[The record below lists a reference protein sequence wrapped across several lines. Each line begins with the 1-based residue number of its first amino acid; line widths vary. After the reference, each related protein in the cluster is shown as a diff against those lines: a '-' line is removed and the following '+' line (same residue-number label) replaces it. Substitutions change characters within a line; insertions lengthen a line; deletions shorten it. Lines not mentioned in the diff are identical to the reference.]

1 MKKLFSTLMLVLV
14 ALTVQAQ
21 ILQPVKWK
29 IQLNDSGSAEKEIVF
44 TATADKGWHLYDQ
57 DLPEGGPVSTSF
69 TFETLKGAEL
79 IGKPTSSVKP
89 TTVYDELFAMNLR
102 WYPGT
107 VSFTQKFKVT
117 DPAKFKAEGEVEFM
131 ACKEADFLAPPRS
144 PGIYGLQRRDLSAP
158 RSRQFFVRQK
168 EYKDDSRRRNSGR
181 KTGSRT
187 RRCDS
192 RAAGY

>member
-89 TTVYDELFAMNLR
+89 TTVYDELFAL
-102 WYPGT
+102 
-107 VSFTQKFKVT
+107 VSGDRFVHPKVQS
-117 DPAKFKAEGEVEFM
+117 D
-131 ACKEADFLAPPRS
+131 
-144 PGIYGLQRRDLSAP
+144 
-158 RSRQFFVRQK
+158 
-168 EYKDDSRRRNSGR
+168 
-181 KTGSRT
+181 
-187 RRCDS
+187 
-192 RAAGY
+192 

>member
-89 TTVYDELFAMNLR
+89 TRSEEHTSELQSHHDRVCRLLLEKR
-102 WYPGT
+102 VGSWG
-107 VSFTQKFKVT
+107 
-117 DPAKFKAEGEVEFM
+117 GGGG
-131 ACKEADFLAPPRS
+131 ADLL
-144 PGIYGLQRRDLSAP
+144 GG
-158 RSRQFFVRQK
+158 
-168 EYKDDSRRRNSGR
+168 G
-181 KTGSRT
+181 GGG
-187 RRCDS
+187 C
-192 RAAGY
+192 